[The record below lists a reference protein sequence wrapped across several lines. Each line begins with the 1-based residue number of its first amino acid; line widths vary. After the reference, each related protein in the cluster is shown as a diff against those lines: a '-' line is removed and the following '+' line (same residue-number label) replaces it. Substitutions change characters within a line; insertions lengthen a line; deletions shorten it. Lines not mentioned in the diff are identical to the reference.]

1 MNTGVEKVLNA
12 LSSGQALTA
21 KQITARYG
29 LANPRDA
36 VYTLRNEGYNIE
48 LVESTDTKNRT
59 TRKYQMINSKK
70 SK

>member
-21 KQITARYG
+21 KQIKARFG

-59 TRKYQMINSKK
+59 TRKYQMVK
-70 SK
+70 SKRA